1 MATHCSFLAWRIPW
15 TEEPSRLQ
23 SIVLQRVG
31 HDWNDLADVKTG
43 SQRRGGS
50 ASPPGALLGGK
61 GGNPRDKKEASLV
74 LLHQGLSDHKEWEIF
89 PSYSMSDCVLSH
101 FSHVRLFVTPR
112 TVACQPPL
120 SMGFSRQ
127 AYWNGLPYPP
137 PGDLPTQGLN
147 PSLLCLLHWQA
158 GSLPLAPPGK
168 PIKHMNI

>member
-1 MATHCSFLAWRIPW
+1 M
-15 TEEPSRLQ
+15 
-23 SIVLQRVG
+23 
-31 HDWNDLADVKTG
+31 KTG

-61 GGNPRDKKEASLV
+61 GGSPRDKKEASLV

-168 PIKHMNI
+168 PILLHRDKEMVDRKGKEKQENDGLKADRESGCAAMSWDSGVLGP